1 MEHKKKS
8 RKKSVIQA
16 LTAVLL
22 MGALGFLISY
32 GVRIY
37 TNMQD
42 KNEYRDQGIAA
53 YNEGNYSEAISNFQT
68 SLSKEVQFA
77 QPVDRDTR
85 LYLADS
91 YFLTE
96 QYAEAIEQYD
106 ILLET
111 EEEQIEYL
119 NLQKKMSQGFIEMKE
134 GNYDAAL
141 PAFQAAIEAGHTEC
155 ALYAGMCATKLGRT
169 DEQVAYLT
177 TYVDYEPESSYACA
191 QLADY
196 YFQQGRYSTCHQ
208 YLEQGLHSS
217 DKSCIEQ
224 LRYIE
229 ILYYESQHDYDKA
242 YELICEYRMNYTV
255 TDLVQKEYDFL
266 YTRQNLES

>member
-16 LTAVLL
+16 VAAVLL

-42 KNEYRDQGIAA
+42 KNEYRNQGILA
-53 YNEGNYSEAISNFQT
+53 YTEGNYAEAISNFQT
-68 SLSKEVQFA
+68 SLSKKVQFA
-77 QPVDRDTR
+77 EPVDRDTR

-91 YFLTE
+91 YFLSE

-111 EEEQIEYL
+111 EEEQIAYL
-119 NLQKKMSQGFIEMKE
+119 NLQKQMAQGFIDMKA
-134 GNYDAAL
+134 GNYEAAL

-155 ALYAGMCATKLGRT
+155 TLYAGMCATELGKT
-169 DEQVAYLT
+169 AEQVAYLT
-177 TYVDYEPESSYACA
+177 TYVDYDPENTYACA

-196 YFQQGRYSTCHQ
+196 YFQQGRYGTCYQ
-208 YLEQGLHSS
+208 YLKQGLQST

-242 YELICEYRMNYTV
+242 YELICEYRKNYTV

-266 YTRQNLES
+266 YTRQSLES